1 MLKRPSLKMENK
13 TIPNVY
19 RVPYMSLYLQKLS
32 DYKVI
37 VTIIFT
43 LSPLCSKSLTT
54 LGLAVGVQK
63 VVFDLFYS

>member
-13 TIPNVY
+13 TIPNAY

-63 VVFDLFYS
+63 VVFDLFFF